1 MVTSKSINA
10 LAAALLLSLSGCTTL
25 KQHPVLTAIG
35 TAIIVGSIAA
45 IAQHHH
51 DQRPVSSLC
60 CGNDCPNRSNGI
72 VGTCVGR

>member
-1 MVTSKSINA
+1 VVTSKSINA

-45 IAQHHH
+45 LAQQHHH
-51 DQRPVSSLC
+51 DRRTAGP
-60 CGNDCPNRSNGI
+60 CGDGRTIHPEAPYYGDCH
-72 VGTCVGR
+72 